1 MLCACTTVVATTK
14 GRVGGKGT
22 KMNLRS
28 SVTKW
33 APLKSPYV
41 KFGLI
46 ALAGGLW
53 TFGLV
58 DQLYSSAGAMKY
70 ILMSLL
76 IGAVAML

>member
-1 MLCACTTVVATTK
+1 
-14 GRVGGKGT
+14 
-22 KMNLRS
+22 MNLRS

-33 APLKSPYV
+33 APLRSPAV
-41 KFGLI
+41 KYSLI

-53 TFGLV
+53 TFGLI
-58 DQLYSSAGAMKY
+58 DQLYSSASAMKY

>member
-1 MLCACTTVVATTK
+1 MS
-14 GRVGGKGT
+14 
-22 KMNLRS
+22 LRS

-41 KFGLI
+41 KYGLI
-46 ALAGGLW
+46 ALAAGLW
-53 TFGLV
+53 LFGLI
-58 DQLYSSAGAMKY
+58 DQLYSTAGVAKY